1 MQMKGNPGRGHMDA
15 IVVSEEAENSRSMSR
30 SKVYDLVL
38 SGQIE
43 SIKVGR
49 SRRVLV
55 AGIDDFINRLRTEQT
70 VDDKNDIGGDPT
82 HQ

>member
-1 MQMKGNPGRGHMDA
+1 MDA
-15 IVVSEEAENSRSMSR
+15 ILVSVEEAAHRLSMSR

>member
-1 MQMKGNPGRGHMDA
+1 MDA
-15 IVVSEEAENSRSMSR
+15 ILVSVEEAAHRLSMSQ

>member
-1 MQMKGNPGRGHMDA
+1 MDA
-15 IVVSEEAENSRSMSR
+15 ILVSVEEAAHRLSMSR

-55 AGIDDFINRLRTEQT
+55 AGIDDFINRLLAEQT
-70 VDDKNDIGGDPT
+70 VDDKNDIGVDPV